1 MKLEKFNAFNSNKKI
16 LKYYSFDW
24 DDNIL
29 SMPTV
34 IHCEKLI
41 NNEWIIEDVST
52 SKFANLRK
60 NNFILDD
67 VEYRIVNNNIV
78 EAFSEF
84 RDDGIRG
91 SNAFVDD
98 VRCAINSQS
107 FSPGWNDFLECL
119 ISGSIFSIITARGH
133 ESESIKKGVEYIIDN
148 YLIESQ
154 QLEMFYHLKRY
165 RYLFGPLDEN
175 DKYDNILNTK
185 PSENIL
191 FINYLNNC
199 DFIGVSSPS
208 RTQEGVALNPE
219 TSKEN
224 ALTLFIERVDT
235 YASSIGYEAKIGFSD
250 DDIKNIQ
257 HMENLFKNIHKEKFP
272 NVLEFTLKNSN
283 NPNDVKKTIFK
294 KTTESSTPGMEG
306 STISM
311 QDGNKIDNLFNPN
324 IDTDPNISK
333 MNKHIKNLTKI
344 SKKLQDDIKRNKKS
358 QN

>member
-1 MKLEKFNAFNSNKKI
+1 MKIEKFESFNNDKKT

-34 IHCEKLI
+34 IHCEKMI
-41 NNEWIIEDVST
+41 NSTWIKEDVST
-52 SKFANLRK
+52 SKFALLRQ
-60 NNFILDD
+60 NNFILDNIQ
-67 VEYRIVNNNIV
+67 YRIVNDDFR

-91 SNAFVDD
+91 DNAFVED
-98 VRCAINSQS
+98 VKQAINSNR
-107 FSPGWNDFLECL
+107 FSAGWNDFLECL

-133 ESESIKKGVEYIIDN
+133 ESNSIKKGVEYIIDN
-148 YLIESQ
+148 FLTKYQ
-154 QLEMFYHLKRY
+154 QLEMFDHLKRY
-165 RYLFGPLDEN
+165 RYLFGSLDEG
-175 DKYDNILNTK
+175 DKYEKILNTK

-191 FINYLNNC
+191 FIKYLNNC

-208 RTQEGVALNPE
+208 RTIENVAINPE
-219 TSKEN
+219 KAKEES
-224 ALTLFIERVDT
+224 LTLFIEKIDN
-235 YASSIGYEAKIGFSD
+235 YANSIGYDAKIGFSD
-250 DDIKNIQ
+250 DDEKNIE
-257 HMENLFKNIHKEKFP
+257 HIENLFKNIHNEKFP

-283 NPNDVKKTIFK
+283 NPSDVKKTIFK
-294 KTTESSTPGMEG
+294 KSNESSTPGMEA

-324 IDTDPNISK
+324 IDIEPNVAK
-333 MNKHIKNLTKI
+333 MNKHLNNLGKI
-344 SKKLQDDIKRNKKS
+344 SKKLQDDINRNKKS